1 MSFLRGSIA
10 FATLALNLDARR
22 KQTTYYLHR
31 KTQADWGAPAA
42 RKESVDSSLLPS
54 VFQESQFTTLVFFD
68 ILQDCH
74 HGEDGE
80 SPNHGAALVASAGC
94 GGLSSRL

>member
-1 MSFLRGSIA
+1 MVREVSKTAEGERAKNNKNSMSFLRGSIA

-42 RKESVDSSLLPS
+42 PNYIRKEREKRALIPLFCLLFSKNRSS
-54 VFQESQFTTLVFFD
+54 Q
-68 ILQDCH
+68 
-74 HGEDGE
+74 
-80 SPNHGAALVASAGC
+80 
-94 GGLSSRL
+94 R